1 MFPRGLL
8 KEYASV
14 LSFIARSLDILAI
27 GVGALLSHWWRFNHI
42 NLPGNYQIAILI
54 AMLVSLVLFPQF
66 DLYQSWRGKSRFL
79 QIRTLTSAIF
89 VLFTFLIVIAFVTK
103 TSLSFSRQWIGV
115 WALFTWMLLIA
126 NRVVLGQIL
135 RLMREKGFN
144 QKRVV
149 ILGAGVLGQNVV
161 TRINDSMWT
170 GLDVVAFLDDNE
182 DMHEQ
187 FMNGIKVEGAL
198 SEIDAIV
205 KSKAIDEVWIAL
217 PLRAENRV
225 KEVLDYLKYSTTTIR
240 YVPDIFGFR
249 LMNHSISEIAG
260 MAVIE
265 LSGSPIWGINRLAK
279 FIEDRMLALFFLLI
293 TSPLML
299 LIAIGIKLSS
309 RGPVIFKQV
318 RHGYDGHPIKIYK
331 FRSMIVH
338 EEKGNCVTQASKNDP
353 RVTKFGAFLRAT
365 SLDELPQFI
374 NVLQGRMSI
383 VGPRPHAI
391 AHGELYKD
399 KIDDYMKRHKVK
411 PGITGW
417 AQINGWRGETDT
429 LNKMEK
435 RVEYDLFYIQNW
447 SLWFDLKIIF
457 LTLFKIF
464 WQEKAY

>member
-14 LSFIARSLDILAI
+14 LSMIARSLDVIAI
-27 GVGALLSHWWRFNHI
+27 AFGALLAFWWRFGYGMPI
-42 NLPGNYQIAILI
+42 IDYQVSVLV
-54 AMLVSLVLFPQF
+54 AMLLCLGLFPQF

-79 QIRTLTSAIF
+79 QIRTLSSAVF
-89 VLFTFLIVIAFVTK
+89 VLFACLILLAFITK
-103 TSLSFSRQWIGV
+103 TSSSYSRQWVAAWSLIS
-115 WALFTWMLLIA
+115 WALLIG
-126 NRVVLGQIL
+126 NRVVLGQVL

-149 ILGAGVLGQNVV
+149 ILGAGDLGRDVV
-161 TRINDSMWT
+161 ARINDSLWT
-170 GLDVVAFLDDNE
+170 GLDVVAFLDDNKTLLGRE
-182 DMHEQ
+182 I
-187 FMNGIKVEGAL
+187 NGIRVEGTL
-198 SEIDAIV
+198 DHI
-205 KSKAIDEVWIAL
+205 SKFIKEKKIDEVWIAL
-217 PLRAENRV
+217 PLRAEQRV
-225 KEVLDYLKYSTTTIR
+225 KEVLIFLKYSTVTIR

-260 MAVIE
+260 LAVID
-265 LSGSPIWGINRLAK
+265 LSGSPMRGINRIVK
-279 FIEDRMLALFFLLI
+279 STEDRILALFFLIIL
-293 TSPLML
+293 SPIML
-299 LIAIGIKLSS
+299 LIAIGVKLTSK
-309 RGPVIFKQV
+309 GPVIFKQI
-318 RHGYDGHPIKIYK
+318 RHGYDGRPIKIYK

-338 EEKGNCVTQASKNDP
+338 TEKDNLVTQASRNDP
-353 RVTKFGAFLRAT
+353 RVTKFGLFLRTT
-365 SLDELPQFI
+365 SLDELPQFF

-435 RVEYDLFYIQNW
+435 RVEFDLYYIQNW
-447 SLWFDLKIIF
+447 SLLFDIKIIL

-464 WQEKAY
+464 SLEKAY